1 MKRGATEKYRDE
13 QSLVLERRMVVH
25 HDVLTWDLERC
36 VGCQLGPVICPKEAI
51 THTDVEVVDGRLAE
65 KLTVDVDP
73 ELCVFCGMC
82 EAICPVNAIS
92 MTLNGEN
99 HNPVLAFEAF
109 PTFIESNDFDR
120 DVFDWE
126 RKDFVIDNCPTEVIS
141 YDEEVETLVVDDEHC
156 IRCRQ
161 CEVASDGAFEVVQS
175 WEGTVKLRRE
185 QCIEDCFAC
194 ADICPTRALHIN
206 DEGELVLADYYCIKC
221 GACVQVCPIEPE
233 YEDYE
238 VTLRSQGVVYTKTFT
253 RIVNPDALPIW
264 VERWRV
270 RHYPV
275 QSGAWV
281 EALAKLA
288 DEKAQMVEIERKR
301 AIKRRDLIVALKG
314 GHELQERERAR
325 KEAHLAALRGGTAFV
340 DRESD

>member
-1 MKRGATEKYRDE
+1 
-13 QSLVLERRMVVH
+13 MVVH

-51 THTDVEVVDGRLAE
+51 SHTDVELVDGRLAE

-82 EAICPVNAIS
+82 AAVCPVNAIS
-92 MTLNGEN
+92 MTLNGED

-109 PTFIESNDFDR
+109 PTFIQSNDFDR
-120 DVFDWE
+120 DAFDWE
-126 RKDFVIDNCPTEVIS
+126 RKNFVIDNCPTEVIS
-141 YDEEVETLVVDDEHC
+141 YDETADTLIVDDEHC

-161 CEVASDGAFEVVQS
+161 CEVASDGAFEVIQP

-185 QCIEDCFAC
+185 QCVEDCFAC

-206 DEGELVLADYYCIKC
+206 ADGELVLADYYCIKC

-233 YEDYE
+233 YEEYD
-238 VTLRSQGVVYTKTFT
+238 VTFRSQGVVYTKTLT
-253 RIVNPDALPIW
+253 RITNPDALPIW

-275 QSGAWV
+275 ESGAWV

-325 KEAHLAALRGGTAFV
+325 KEAHLAALKGGAAFV
-340 DRESD
+340 DSDTD